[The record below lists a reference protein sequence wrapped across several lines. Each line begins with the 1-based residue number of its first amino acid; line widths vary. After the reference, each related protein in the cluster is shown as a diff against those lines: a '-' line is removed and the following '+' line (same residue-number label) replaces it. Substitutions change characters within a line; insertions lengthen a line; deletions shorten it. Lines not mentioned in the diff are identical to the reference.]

1 MANNISVICR
11 LARDAKLEHTTSG
24 TAVLKFTVADD
35 VGFGNNKTTNWWD
48 CQLWGKQ
55 AEGKLS
61 ELLTKGKQVVVFG
74 EAVFR
79 PWETKDG
86 EKRTAHEIRVTSV
99 QLVGSRG
106 DDTGHQQ
113 SDSAPPPQD
122 SAPRREP
129 PKPSNNFD
137 DMDEDIPF

>member
-1 MANNISVICR
+1 MANNISVIAR
-11 LARDAKLEHTTSG
+11 LGRDAKLEHTTGG

-35 VGFGNNKTTNWWD
+35 IGFGDKKTTNWWD

-61 ELLTKGKQVVVFG
+61 EFLKKGTQVVVFG
-74 EAVFR
+74 EATFR

-86 EKRTAHEIRVTSV
+86 EKRVAHEIRVTSV

-106 DDTGHQQ
+106 DDTGHSAPPPQH
-113 SDSAPPPQD
+113 DSAPPP
-122 SAPRREP
+122 P
-129 PKPSNNFD
+129 PQQPKQGGFD
-137 DMDEDIPF
+137 DMDDDIPF